1 MIVLSSRSVLHAA
14 KLMVVGVFFDV
25 TSKRKSTEDSTSLAS
40 LFKALVFDKRAKATD
55 PFDLNDLLPKDP
67 LGYFGY

>member
-1 MIVLSSRSVLHAA
+1 
-14 KLMVVGVFFDV
+14 MVVGVFFDV